1 MIDIFFE
8 DLLAQWRSVFY
19 TAPIVILCS
28 LFAIFFGI
36 RYYHN
41 EKTHVVFIIYSA
53 TIFLLFTMSDIFKIT
68 SSLSKRNMSAIIE
81 SGNTVVEVIEFFTFY
96 YFFLQIIKSKLVR
109 SLMKF
114 SLILLLLLMALFF
127 IKLSDQNFNRTQI
140 FRISSLIGSIKFFL
154 LLIPLLTYFFEIF
167 NIAPVK
173 DISQS
178 PSLWI
183 TSGLFI
189 YCLAT
194 LPFLLI
200 SGYLYSA
207 TKSLYVAMF
216 SIHYLSLGFLFL
228 TIIKAFSCRKP
239 IIA

>member
-1 MIDIFFE
+1 MINMFFE
-8 DLLAQWRSVFY
+8 DLLAQWKGVFY

-36 RYYHN
+36 KYYCKD
-41 EKTHVVFIIYSA
+41 KTHTLFIIYSA
-53 TIFLLFTMSDIFKIT
+53 TIFLLFTISDVFKIT
-68 SSLSKRNMSAIIE
+68 SPLSKRNMSAIIE
-81 SGNTVVEVIEFFTFY
+81 SANTLLEVIEFFTFY
-96 YFFLQIIKSKLVR
+96 HFFLQIIKSKLVR
-109 SLMKF
+109 ALMQFSFIILLSLMT
-114 SLILLLLLMALFF
+114 LFF
-127 IKLSDQNFNRTQI
+127 IKISDQNFNRTQI
-140 FRISSLIGSIKFFL
+140 FRFSSLIGSVKFFL

-167 NIAPVK
+167 NIAPLK

-200 SGYLYSA
+200 SGYLYSS

-228 TIIKAFSCRKP
+228 TIIKAFTCRKP
-239 IIA
+239 ITT